1 MKATTS
7 VSVTCVVLLSI
18 ASWVGAYPVDPVY
31 DNGPQDPLF
40 LPPGDWH
47 ELGDGFPTD
56 EWIETTW
63 DTTNQTACFDGSDDT
78 QIPNVVVYMTNRT
91 STAWTDLHYVADP
104 ETTITNFDGTIG
116 NATLSDN
123 EEAFRIDWVGIN
135 RPLIFE
141 SMTVDTIFEPGET
154 WQFIIQDFGNSITA
168 AAVAPTPFSSLGIA
182 SLSSGDTLSSGS
194 IIALPVPEP
203 ATMAFLAMGGLGVL
217 IRRKPT
223 RRGRF

>member
-18 ASWVGAYPVDPVY
+18 ASWVGAYPVNPVY
-31 DNGPQDPLF
+31 RDGPQDLLV
-40 LPPGDWH
+40 LPAGDWH

-154 WQFIIQDFGNSITA
+154 WQFIIQDFTNGTTA
-168 AAVAPTPFSSLGIA
+168 SVPPAPFGSLGIA
-182 SLSSGDTLSSGS
+182 GLSFGDTLSSGS
-194 IIALPVPEP
+194 IIAVPEP
-203 ATMAFLAMGGLGVL
+203 ATMAFLSLGFVGLV
-217 IRRKPT
+217 T
-223 RRGRF
+223 RRLSAKRRP